1 MMGESCVCLRSKEI
15 KFLVYLDHFS
25 KYLKYLRNF
34 ENQPKWT
41 KNSNFFASK
50 ARRHNSLP
58 SFWAKLGYSWIKIDH
73 IADSVLKLQIKIGVH
88 LKNFELL
95 KLLTPG
101 TYYWLEKE
109 ILDSRFFD
117 NLDKFTN
124 SKPPLWTAGVRQRAC
139 DAFLCKLL
147 SRQLA

>member
-1 MMGESCVCLRSKEI
+1 MGSKNI
-15 KFLVYLDHFS
+15 FK
-25 KYLKYLRNF
+25 
-34 ENQPKWT
+34 PKIIIEDYRIW
-41 KNSNFFASK
+41 
-50 ARRHNSLP
+50 
-58 SFWAKLGYSWIKIDH
+58 
-73 IADSVLKLQIKIGVH
+73 
-88 LKNFELL
+88 
-95 KLLTPG
+95 G
-101 TYYWLEKE
+101 TNYWLEKE